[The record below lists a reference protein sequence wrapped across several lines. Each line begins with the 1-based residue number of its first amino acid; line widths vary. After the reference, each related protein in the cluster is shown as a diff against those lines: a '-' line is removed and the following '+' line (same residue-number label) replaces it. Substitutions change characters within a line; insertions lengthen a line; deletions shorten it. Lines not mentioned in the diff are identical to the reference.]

1 MGIDTAKVIDGRGET
16 ELQRRAA
23 AKMRA
28 RGACPALAT
37 PMSTGDGLL
46 VRLRPAG
53 GALTLPQFAA
63 LARAAAAHG
72 NGILEITARGNLQ
85 IRGLRAETVGQ
96 LASDIDAAGIAVPD
110 GPAVEIS
117 PLHGIDPEEVSDPA
131 AMELALRGKLRDLLT
146 SPRLAPKL
154 SIVVDGG
161 GAFGL
166 SALSAD
172 IRLVAQSPAHWLV
185 AINGDGETATPV
197 VVGPAEAA
205 VSAVGEVL
213 SLLAKLGQGSRAR
226 DIDPARLRAS
236 FPTIS
241 EPRSLPSRVAKR
253 PLAGL
258 HRLADGKT
266 VLGVRPEFGQIR
278 AADLIA
284 LLDLAKA
291 SGATA
296 IRLAPGRSFFL
307 LGLAAEAA
315 PAVQTAAAE
324 SGFGAQACEKA
335 EHIAACAGAGAC
347 GSAFYKTRSL
357 ARRILAA
364 APALFDGSLTLHL
377 SGCAKGC
384 AHARPA
390 LTLTGTAEGY
400 DLILHGLAADRPDER
415 IAGGRIDFAIERLA
429 RSIEDNRG
437 AGESAAACLTR
448 LGATGLSKAL
458 RQE

>member
-1 MGIDTAKVIDGRGET
+1 MSTKAITAIDRRAET
-16 ELQRRAA
+16 ELQVRTA

-28 RGACPALAT
+28 RGACPALAA

-53 GALTLPQFAA
+53 GALTLPQFRA

-96 LASDIDAAGIAVPD
+96 LAADIEAAGITVPD
-110 GPAVEIS
+110 GPTIEIS
-117 PLHGIDPEEVSDPA
+117 PLHGLDPEEVSDPA
-131 AMELALRGKLRDLLT
+131 AMELSLRSTLQALLA

-154 SIVVDGG
+154 SIVIDGG

-172 IRLVAQSPAHWLV
+172 IRVVAQPDTGWLV
-185 AINGDGETATPV
+185 AINGDRATATTV
-197 VVGPAEAA
+197 AVGPAEAA
-205 VSAVGEVL
+205 ISAVGEVL
-213 SLLAKLGQGSRAR
+213 SLLAALGQGSRAR
-226 DIDPARLRAS
+226 DIDPALLQAH
-236 FPTIS
+236 FPALSAT
-241 EPRSLPSRVAKR
+241 RSLPSRAAKM
-253 PLAGL
+253 PLTGL

-266 VLGVRPEFGQIR
+266 VLGVRPEFGQMR
-278 AADLIA
+278 SSDVTA
-284 LLDLAKA
+284 LLDLATTD
-291 SGATA
+291 GATA
-296 IRLAPGRSFFL
+296 VRLAPERGFFL
-307 LGLAAEAA
+307 IGLAEDRV
-315 PAVQTAAAE
+315 PAMQIAAARH
-324 SGFGAQACEKA
+324 GFGAQPGDNS

-347 GSAFYKTRSL
+347 GSAFYGTRTL

-400 DLILHGLAADRPDER
+400 ELILNGLAADRPDER

-448 LGATGLSKAL
+448 LGAIGVSKAL

>member
-1 MGIDTAKVIDGRGET
+1 MGIEAATTIDRTGEADRHG
-16 ELQRRAA
+16 RRAA
-23 AKMRA
+23 KIRA
-28 RGACPALAT
+28 RGACPALSA
-37 PMSTGDGLL
+37 PMPTGDGLL

-53 GALTLPQFAA
+53 GALTLSQFAS

-85 IRGLRAETVGQ
+85 IRGLSAETVGP
-96 LASDIDAAGIAVPD
+96 LAAAIDAAGIAVPD
-110 GPAVEIS
+110 GPAIETS

-131 AMELALRGKLRDLLT
+131 AIELALRNKLHELLA

-161 GAFGL
+161 GAFHL

-172 IRLVAQSPAHWLV
+172 IHIVALSHADWLV

-197 VVGPAEAA
+197 ATGPAEA
-205 VSAVGEVL
+205 VISAAGDIL
-213 SLLAKLGQGSRAR
+213 SLLAALGQGRRAR
-226 DIDPARLRAS
+226 HIDPALLRAR
-236 FPTIS
+236 FPAMDQLRAI
-241 EPRSLPSRVAKR
+241 PSRAANM
-253 PLAGL
+253 PLSGP

-266 VLGVRPEFGQIR
+266 VLGVRPEFGQMR
-278 AADLIA
+278 APDLTA
-284 LLDLAKA
+284 LLDLAE
-291 SGATA
+291 SHGATA
-296 IRLAPGRSFFL
+296 IRLAPGRGFFL
-307 LGLAAEAA
+307 IGP
-315 PAVQTAAAE
+315 PADTVPTMQIAAARY
-324 SGFGAQACEKA
+324 GFSAQAGDNS

-347 GSAFYKTRSL
+347 GSAFYETRSL

-400 DLILHGLAADRPDER
+400 DLILNGLAADQPDER

-429 RSIEDNRG
+429 RSIEDNRS

-448 LGATGLSKAL
+448 LGATGVLEAL

>member
-1 MGIDTAKVIDGRGET
+1 MGIEAATAIDRTGEADRHGR
-16 ELQRRAA
+16 QA
-23 AKMRA
+23 AKIRA
-28 RGACPALAT
+28 RGACPALSA
-37 PMSTGDGLL
+37 PMPTGDGLL

-53 GALTLPQFAA
+53 GALTLPQFAS
-63 LARAAAAHG
+63 LARSAAAHG

-85 IRGLRAETVGQ
+85 IRGLRAETVET
-96 LASDIDAAGIAVPD
+96 LAADIDAAGITVPD
-110 GPAVEIS
+110 GPAIETS
-117 PLHGIDPEEVSDPA
+117 PLHGIDPEETSDPA
-131 AMELALRGKLRDLLT
+131 AMETALRRELTDLIA

-154 SIVVDGG
+154 SLVVDGG

-172 IRLVAQSPAHWLV
+172 IRIVAQSPGHWLV
-185 AINGDGETATPV
+185 AIHGDGETATPV
-197 VVGPAEAA
+197 AIGPAAA
-205 VSAVGEVL
+205 AISAVGDIL
-213 SLLAKLGQGSRAR
+213 SLLAALGQGRRAR
-226 DIDPARLRAS
+226 DIDPALLRAR
-236 FPTIS
+236 FPAMGKI
-241 EPRSLPSRVAKR
+241 RSIPSRAANM
-253 PLAGL
+253 PLPGP

-266 VLGVRPEFGQIR
+266 VLGVRPEFGQMR
-278 AADLIA
+278 TPDMTA
-284 LLDLAKA
+284 LLDLA
-291 SGATA
+291 STHGATA
-296 IRLAPGRSFFL
+296 IRLAPDRGFFL
-307 LGLAAEAA
+307 IGL
-315 PAVQTAAAE
+315 PADTVPAMQIAAAGH
-324 SGFGAQACEKA
+324 GFSAQAGESSA
-335 EHIAACAGAGAC
+335 HIAACAGAGAC
-347 GSAFYKTRSL
+347 GSAFYETRTL

-400 DLILHGLAADRPDER
+400 DLILNGLAADQPDER

-448 LGATGLSKAL
+448 LGATGVLEAL